1 MTTERTY
8 KRTHPWIIFQL
19 NLEKIPYSV
28 WIQLGEAQSKC
39 EHISGVPIR
48 PENAKKLY
56 NIYLAKGV
64 LATAAIEGNTL
75 SEEQAL
81 DRIEGKLKL
90 LPSQEYLGKEIDN
103 IVKACNIIKSKII
116 NGNSTKITIDEIKEY
131 NKLIFEN
138 LSLNDDVIPGEIR
151 RHSVGVGSY
160 KAVPAEDCE
169 FLLGELVDWLNNKF
183 LPFDGNIIAFNIIKA
198 IVAHIYFAWIHPF
211 ADGNGRT
218 ARLIE
223 LKILMSSGV
232 PVPAAQLLTNHYNLT
247 RQEYY
252 RQLDFSSKSGGDI
265 IPFIKYAIQGYVDG
279 LKEQLD
285 KIRAHQ
291 FSVAWD
297 NYVHDHFKDHDT
309 PADIRRRH
317 LVLDLSRQNNNAP
330 VPVNKISEV
339 SPRIA
344 AHYAGKTRKTVIR
357 DINFLI
363 EADLIE
369 KHQGMIAAKTEIIKG
384 FLPDCRKDNSV
395 P

>member
-8 KRTHPWIIFQL
+8 LKTHPWITFQL
-19 NLEKIPYSV
+19 NLERIPHSV

-39 EHISGVPIR
+39 EHISGVPIK
-48 PENAKKLY
+48 PENAQKLY

-81 DRIEGKLKL
+81 ERIEGKLN
-90 LPSQEYLGKEIDN
+90 LPQSQEYLGKEIDN
-103 IVKACNIIKSKII
+103 IVKACNMIKRNIL
-116 NGNSTKITIDEIKEY
+116 NGSSTNITVDEIKEY

-138 LSLNDDVIPGEIR
+138 LTLSEDVVPGEIR
-151 RHSVGVGSY
+151 KHSVGVGSY
-160 KAVPAEDCE
+160 RAAPAEDCN
-169 FLLGELVDWLNNKF
+169 FLLDKLFDWLNNK
-183 LPFDGNIIAFNIIKA
+183 LIPFDENIIAFNIIKA
-198 IVAHIYFAWIHPF
+198 IVAHVYFAWIHPF

-252 RQLDFSSKSGGDI
+252 RQLDISSKSGGDL
-265 IPFIKYAIQGYVDG
+265 IPFIKYATQGYVDG
-279 LKEQLD
+279 LKEQLG
-285 KIRAHQ
+285 KIREHQ
-291 FSVAWD
+291 FTVAWD
-297 NYVHDHFKDHDT
+297 NYVHEHFKDHDT
-309 PADIRRRH
+309 QTDIRRRH

-330 VPVNKISEV
+330 FLISKISEI

-344 AHYAGKTRKTVIR
+344 AHYIGKTRRTIMR
-357 DINFLI
+357 DINYL
-363 EADLIE
+363 EGANLIE
-369 KHQGMIAAKTEIIKG
+369 KSKEMITAKTANIKA
-384 FLPDCRKDNSV
+384 FLPACRKG
-395 P
+395 